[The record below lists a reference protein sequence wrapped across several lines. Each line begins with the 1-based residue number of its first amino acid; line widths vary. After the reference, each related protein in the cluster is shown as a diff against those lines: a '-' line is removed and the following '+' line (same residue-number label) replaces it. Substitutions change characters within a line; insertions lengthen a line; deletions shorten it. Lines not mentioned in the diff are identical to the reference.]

1 MSDRFWLTK
10 IHTLVK
16 SINLATIQEI
26 LSNDPDREQANKYL
40 VALETV
46 LAQSSNE
53 AITNASKLG
62 QLINDASDRAI
73 FNRIQIDN
81 ESNQVVVK
89 HLLSGAKLEL
99 SLETTEVRNFPV
111 IQQVTDPEQTLQE
124 TELTCSL
131 QELFW
136 WLWRCLPEAI
146 ANETSPNSLLIPAS
160 DNLPDASMWSDASLS
175 AALAGALVGYKD
187 ETESRPQLVIF
198 SFSPIQEM
206 IKASRKMR
214 DFWAGSW
221 LLHYLSAHVCW
232 NIANKYGADSL
243 VYPSLYQQPLIDR
256 WLLDKYPNFKNN
268 DQNNEWIKLPS
279 DRSLLTAGFPNV
291 IVAVLPKS
299 EVKGA
304 MQAARQNLI
313 NEWMKIGDR
322 VFDKLTSQEW
332 GWMPDLD
339 RNDPTWNGWLKAQ
352 WQTYWTALP
361 LGKEDLELEKAISK
375 LENKNDQ
382 WIKEQNRACNLSLR
396 TSTNPKEPKPLFLEK
411 ERIFIN
417 QFINKVD
424 EITQKE
430 VSVNVGSWWPYTFD
444 QLRFALS
451 SVKKARTWTIPTAF
465 TMRSTISGMGS
476 VVTPKSLNFKRE
488 KENQNYSIDKQ
499 TRHDSWNSVKG
510 VFDDREQLNAT
521 ETVKRGLH
529 FVLPNLLN
537 LEKDKIAASYPDL
550 CSGVAGWL
558 RTQPEPVWDYYNKA
572 GKKIVEKFRWTRNDN
587 NFTKPT
593 AYMPWGIPWIDEQE
607 LPSNQ
612 KYNPRLLNAGWAIED
627 FPTPED
633 KNEAK
638 KVKQNELTELKKEI
652 ARHFSPGNN
661 PTDWYVIAVGDGD
674 GMGEWLKGSKL
685 GSYDKYLV
693 PCLTKENDPSK
704 ALSEPFKDLAEPFK
718 ALADE
723 KKRMGPSTHNALSRA
738 LLDFSNRLVP
748 YLTEERY
755 AGRLIY
761 SGGDDVF
768 AYTNL
773 WEWDKW
779 LWDVQQ
785 CFRGANDPHGEFN
798 NTGDYWQWQGKDR
811 PKSIPDRP
819 LFTMGSKATISFG
832 LVIAHHSV
840 PLAIALENVWKAEKG
855 ENGEAGAKDHC
866 AVIQGKEP
874 LVQKKDAVQVR
885 VLFGNGNILTAT
897 SKFEVFHH
905 WQELL
910 ESVEKLKLSDKP
922 NDMAESFRLASQQ
935 VVSPLGQTQPLRNS
949 LPALLELAAQ
959 TWKDHPA
966 PKDAIEPWTQAFCQ
980 RRESLNI
987 QSSTSQ
993 DFSDNLQA
1001 FLKIIIAQT
1010 QPQDCDREIENWLKL
1025 AAFVIRNREIKLKYK
1040 VNN

>member
-1 MSDRFWLTK
+1 MRDRFWKTK
-10 IHTLVK
+10 IYTIVK
-16 SINLATIQEI
+16 SLDLQQIREILGNAQDNQQENISYLDILATILAEI
-26 LSNDPDREQANKYL
+26 SDEKITQKS
-40 VALETV
+40 E
-46 LAQSSNE
+46 LA
-53 AITNASKLG
+53 

-73 FNRIQIDN
+73 FNRIETEDN
-81 ESNQVVVK
+81 SEEIVVK
-89 HLLSGAKLEL
+89 HLLSGAKLNL
-99 SLETTEVRNFPV
+99 NLETTTTTIRNRSLTSLPKS
-111 IQQVTDPEQTLQE
+111 PESAN
-124 TELTCSL
+124 ELPCSL

-187 ETESRPQLVIF
+187 EETESRPQLVIF

-221 LLHYLSAHVCW
+221 LLHYLSAKVCW
-232 NIANKYGADSL
+232 NLANKYGADSL

-256 WLLDKYPNFKNN
+256 WLLDEYPNFNN
-268 DQNNEWIKLPS
+268 KKWIKQPS

-299 EVKGA
+299 EVQGA
-304 MQAARQNLI
+304 MQTARQNLI
-313 NEWMKIGDR
+313 NEWMQIGDR
-322 VFDKLTSQEW
+322 VFDRLTCEKW

-361 LGKEDLELEKAISK
+361 LGREDEKLTKSIIDK
-375 LENKNDQ
+375 QWVDKQNK
-382 WIKEQNRACNLSLR
+382 ACNLQE
-396 TSTNPKEPKPLFLEK
+396 NPLFSE
-411 ERIFIN
+411 EEE
-417 QFINKVD
+417 QFINAVKIQL
-424 EITQKE
+424 EKSRI
-430 VSVNVGSWWPYTFD
+430 NVGSWWPYALD

-488 KENQNYSIDKQ
+488 KDNTNYSIDEQK
-499 TRHDSWNSVKG
+499 RHESWNSVKG

-529 FVLPNLLN
+529 FVLSEPDLLN

-558 RTQPEPVWDYYNKA
+558 RTQPKPVWDYYNKA
-572 GKKIVEKFRWTRNDN
+572 CKKIVEEFHWTRNDN

-593 AYMPWGIPWIDEQE
+593 AYMPWGIPWIDEQD

-627 FPTPED
+627 FTPPSD
-633 KNEAK
+633 L
-638 KVKQNELTELKKEI
+638 VLTQDQIKQRKQDDLEQLKREI
-652 ARHFSPGNN
+652 NRYFSPGNN

-674 GMGEWLKGSKL
+674 GMGEWLKGDKL
-685 GSYDKYLV
+685 QEYKHYLGDSLLANPPDAIAQPLEALKEV
-693 PCLTKENDPSK
+693 P
-704 ALSEPFKDLAEPFK
+704 
-718 ALADE
+718 
-723 KKRMGPSTHNALSRA
+723 KRMGPSTHNALSRA

-785 CFRGANDPHGEFN
+785 CFRGAKDPHEKFESE
-798 NTGDYWQWQGKDR
+798 GDYWQWKEGDR
-811 PKSIPDRP
+811 PDSIPNRP
-819 LFTMGSKATISFG
+819 LFTMGKKATISFG

-840 PLAIALENVWKAEKG
+840 PLAIALENVWQAE
-855 ENGEAGAKDHC
+855 EEAKEHL
-866 AVIQGKEP
+866 AVIDLQPKP
-874 LVQKKDAVQVR
+874 KDALQVR
-885 VLFGNGNILTAT
+885 VLFGNGNTIAAT

-905 WQELL
+905 WQILL
-910 ESVEKLKLSDKP
+910 EIVEGLEASD
-922 NDMAESFRLASQQ
+922 
-935 VVSPLGQTQPLRNS
+935 RNS
-949 LPALLELAAQ
+949 LPGLLELAAQ

-966 PKDAIEPWTQAFCQ
+966 PSTQDGIEAWVRAFCQ
-980 RRESLNI
+980 RRDILKLTKSTDFREKLRNYLTLLTQHSQERVFQREQAEECDKQI
-987 QSSTSQ
+987 Q
-993 DFSDNLQA
+993 
-1001 FLKIIIAQT
+1001 
-1010 QPQDCDREIENWLKL
+1010 NWLKL
-1025 AAFVIRNREIKLKYK
+1025 AAFVLRNREIKLKHQ